1 MHDGVK
7 NRAMESAAA
16 GHAPAIDRIR
26 LLLAGLM
33 LVLVFA
39 GVGAGPGLIW
49 HSNWHGPRHDD
60 GVAIM
65 AALEFVCA
73 GLLAALWMARRR
85 TPHPGNPAAKLR
97 YALVRVIPL
106 TMVALAVSLARYIPT
121 SPQRPLPKPVPQPT
135 PKHQHLSIPL
145 RPQPGSGSPITG
157 DVIKYLLLAVVAAT
171 LITAFVLLLRKI
183 RTGPD
188 EPDLAP
194 EEDDGSMLHDAVEA
208 GRLALGELSEPR
220 MAIINC
226 YLAMERS
233 LGQAG
238 AARVAAETPDE
249 LLARSLAAGLLHG
262 DAAGQLTALFY
273 EARFSSHPVLQSARD
288 QALRALDVISAE
300 LRAAAS
306 IRRAPA
312 GSAAGP

>member
-1 MHDGVK
+1 M
-7 NRAMESAAA
+7 RPAAA
-16 GHAPAIDRIR
+16 GHAPAIDRVR

-33 LVLVFA
+33 LVLVIA
-39 GVGAGPGLIW
+39 GVGAGPALIW
-49 HSNWHGPRHDD
+49 HRNWHGPWHDD

-65 AALEFVCA
+65 AVVELVCA

-106 TMVALAVSLARYIPT
+106 TMVALAVPLARYIPT
-121 SPQRPLPKPVPQPT
+121 SPPRPLPKPSPRQT
-135 PKHQHLSIPL
+135 PKARRPLITL
-145 RPQPGSGSPITG
+145 RPQPGSGSALAG
-157 DVIKYLLLAVVAAT
+157 EVIKYLVLAVVAAA
-171 LITAFVLLLRKI
+171 LVTAFILLLR
-183 RTGPD
+183 RLRASAD

-194 EEDDGSMLHDAVEA
+194 EEDDGSMLRDAVEA
-208 GRLALGELSEPR
+208 GRLALGQLSEPR
-220 MAIINC
+220 MAIIKC

-273 EARFSSHPVLQSARD
+273 EARFSSHPVPQSARD

-300 LRAAAS
+300 LRAADR
-306 IRRAPA
+306 IRQAPA

>member
-7 NRAMESAAA
+7 DCANGPAAA
-16 GHAPAIDRIR
+16 GPAFDRIR

-33 LVLVFA
+33 LVLVIA

-49 HSNWHGPRHDD
+49 HRNWHGPWHDE

-65 AALEFVCA
+65 AALELVCA
-73 GLLAALWMARRR
+73 GLLAALWMARRL

-97 YALVRVIPL
+97 YALFRVIPL
-106 TMVALAVSLARYIPT
+106 TMVALAVPLARYIPT
-121 SPQRPLPKPVPQPT
+121 SPPKPLPKPGPRQT
-135 PKHQHLSIPL
+135 PKARHMVITL
-145 RPQPGSGSPITG
+145 RPQPGSGSALIG
-157 DVIKYLLLAVVAAT
+157 DVLEYLVLALVAAT
-171 LITAFVLLLRKI
+171 LIAAFVVLLR
-183 RTGPD
+183 RLRASAD

-194 EEDDGSMLHDAVEA
+194 EEDDGSMLRDAVEA
-208 GRLALGELSEPR
+208 GRLALGQLSEPR

-273 EARFSSHPVLQSARD
+273 EARFSSHPVPQSARD
-288 QALRALDVISAE
+288 QALRAIDVISAE
-300 LRAAAS
+300 LRAAAR

-312 GSAAGP
+312 GSATGP